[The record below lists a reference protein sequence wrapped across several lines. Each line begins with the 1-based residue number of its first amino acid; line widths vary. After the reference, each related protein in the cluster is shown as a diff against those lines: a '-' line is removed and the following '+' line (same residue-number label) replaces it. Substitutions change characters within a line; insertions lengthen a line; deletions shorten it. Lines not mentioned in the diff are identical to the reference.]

1 MRNIELKARCS
12 DLAHAE
18 AACERLGA
26 RRAWTRRQTDT
37 YFGVARGRLKLRVE
51 EPGEAGGPPPSAVL
65 VEYHRPDA
73 AAARDSQYELTPV
86 DNPEETLAALASRH
100 GILARVEKTRTL
112 YLLEN
117 VRIHLDQVRGLG
129 TFVEFEAVMGPADT
143 DDAAHALLE
152 RLRRELGIAES
163 DLLSGSYSDMVRRE
177 GGGAES
183 PVP

>member
-12 DLAHAE
+12 DLAAAE
-18 AACERLGA
+18 AACQRLGA

-51 EPGEAGGPPPSAVL
+51 EPCGGDGPPAAVL
-65 VEYHRPDA
+65 VEYRRPDA
-73 AAARDSQYELTPV
+73 AAARDSHYELTPV
-86 DNPEETLAALASRH
+86 DSPKETLAALASRH
-100 GILARVEKTRTL
+100 GIMVRVEKTRTL

-117 VRIHLDQVRGLG
+117 VRIHLDQVGGLG

-163 DLLSGSYSDMVRRE
+163 DLLSGSYSDMVPHGRGE
-177 GGGAES
+177 AGCPA
-183 PVP
+183 